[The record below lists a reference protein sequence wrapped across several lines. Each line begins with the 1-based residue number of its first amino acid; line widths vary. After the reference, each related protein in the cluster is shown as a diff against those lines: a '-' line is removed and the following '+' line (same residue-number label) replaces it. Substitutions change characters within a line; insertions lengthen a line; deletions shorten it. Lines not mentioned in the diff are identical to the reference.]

1 MARALAGGLAL
12 EAERRVSRVVS
23 DGIRFERADG
33 TSSSLGF
40 GKRDDCYYYVPGGA
54 GGKEE

>member
-1 MARALAGGLAL
+1 M
-12 EAERRVSRVVS
+12 SRVVS
-23 DGIRFERADG
+23 NGIRFERADG
-33 TSSSLGF
+33 TSSSLGI